1 MRTFI
6 IIIASV
12 LVLVSPSVA
21 ADLKG
26 DWHCVY
32 EEDDYRTTRGIKIV
46 GNSMIET
53 GGFGRKQV
61 VDNPAISKEYV
72 FWSNTPGQEF
82 EFYPLENKLVETST
96 IAGLK
101 TVLEYECSAK

>member
-1 MRTFI
+1 MRTLV

-12 LVLVSPSVA
+12 LVLVSPSAA

-26 DWHCVY
+26 DWHCIY
-32 EEDDYRTTRGIKIV
+32 QKDDQQRTRGIKIV

-53 GGFGRKQV
+53 DGFGRKQV
-61 VDNPAISKEYV
+61 VENPAISSEYV
-72 FWSNTPGQEF
+72 FWSNTRIQEF
-82 EFYPLENKLVETST
+82 EFYPVENKLVETTT
-96 IAGLK
+96 IGSLK